1 MESVFSESSWLHEY
15 YKSNIKNT
23 SSVTL
28 KSFNS
33 VVSKITLYWIDDD
46 QKKVSLIM
54 SFRLI
59 EIQVDVSNVFLALKI
74 QRNSEFPLHPP
85 SLYLF

>member
-1 MESVFSESSWLHEY
+1 MESVFSESSCLQEH

-33 VVSKITLYWIDDD
+33 VISKITLYWIDDD
-46 QKKVSLIM
+46 QKKLSLIM

-59 EIQVDVSNVFLALKI
+59 EIQVAVFDLFLALKY
-74 QRNSEFPLHPP
+74 RA
-85 SLYLF
+85 

>member
-1 MESVFSESSWLHEY
+1 MESVFSESSCLHEY

-46 QKKVSLIM
+46 QKNVSIM
-54 SFRLI
+54 SFS
-59 EIQVDVSNVFLALKI
+59 VD
-74 QRNSEFPLHPP
+74 RNSSGCF
-85 SLYLF
+85 